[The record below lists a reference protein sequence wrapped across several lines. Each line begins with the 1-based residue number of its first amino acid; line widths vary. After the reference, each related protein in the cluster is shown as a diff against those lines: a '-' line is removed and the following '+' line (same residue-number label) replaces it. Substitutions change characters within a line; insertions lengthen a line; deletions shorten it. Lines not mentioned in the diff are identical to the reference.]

1 MKAELENIVGEI
13 EQSLSLLSKRVG
25 FETAEFR
32 LEELNA
38 MCEDSNLWSDSE
50 KATKLMLTARSIN
63 SMLIKITII
72 FFLFKNIPTTPIV
85 KIVAARTR

>member
-50 KATKLMLTARSIN
+50 KATKLMLTDNNNNSIDIN
-63 SMLIKITII
+63 MIIKLL
-72 FFLFKNIPTTPIV
+72 LFKNIPNMPIENI
-85 KIVAARTR
+85 KADSIV